1 MNKCLL
7 TIYVPPTLEEV
18 IEDWLLE
25 NAVISGFST
34 MTGFGH
40 GSRPS
45 GMTLLEQV
53 AGRQRRVQFLI
64 ETEQQVATD
73 LLSKLRI
80 KFAGVGLHYMLTPLL
95 EAGSL

>member
-7 TIYVPPTLEEV
+7 TIYVPPTLEETL
-18 IEDWLLE
+18 EDWLLE
-25 NAVISGFST
+25 NEAISGFST
-34 MTGFGH
+34 MEGFGH

-53 AGRQRRVQFLI
+53 TGQQRRIQFLI
-64 ETEQQVATD
+64 ETDTQLAGQ
-73 LLSKLRI
+73 LLSNLRV

-95 EAGSL
+95 EAGQL